1 MTQRPW
7 FAAARAAHAAAAPA
21 STLLVITLVLL
32 LLAGVARAVGGHD
45 PAVHVSE
52 RASPERT
59 IEVAVEAPAD
69 AAIHAN
75 LPGLDL
81 RLRRLAF
88 DPRTGYHFAT
98 LTLPD
103 DAPTRGWCTVR
114 ITFADQRERDVRV
127 ELDPT
132 PYPEI

>member
-1 MTQRPW
+1 MTRRPW

-21 STLLVITLVLL
+21 STLLIITLALL
-32 LLAGVARAVGGHD
+32 LLAGVARAVGGTD
-45 PAVHVSE
+45 PAIHVSE

-59 IEVAVEAPAD
+59 IDVAVEAPAS

-81 RLRRLAF
+81 DPRRLTF
-88 DPRTGYHFAT
+88 DPRTGYHLAT
-98 LTLPD
+98 LALPP
-103 DAPTRGWCTVR
+103 ATPTRGWCTVR
-114 ITFADQRERDVRV
+114 ITFPDQSERDVRV

-132 PYPEI
+132 PTPES